1 MSNIRKPAT
10 YFSGES
16 FVKKLV
22 IATIAAASLLGA
34 ATLPAT
40 SQVDQSAAIRN
51 LNMDAVP
58 NLGRDVVRKIQAT
71 LQAKGFDPGP
81 IDGVIGPRT
90 RAAVRKYQD
99 HFGIKASGEIDNQTL
114 FALGT
119 VQYVTGH

>member
-1 MSNIRKPAT
+1 M
-10 YFSGES
+10 GES

-22 IATIAAASLLGA
+22 IATIAAASLVGA

-40 SQVDQSAAIRN
+40 SQVKLQQSTAISN

-58 NLGRDVVRKIQAT
+58 DLGRDIVRKIQAT

-81 IDGVIGPRT
+81 IDGIVGPLT

-99 HFGIKASGEIDNQTL
+99 HFGIKASGEINNQTL
-114 FALGT
+114 FALGR
-119 VQYVTGH
+119 VQSVTGR

>member
-1 MSNIRKPAT
+1 
-10 YFSGES
+10 
-16 FVKKLV
+16 VKKLV

-40 SQVDQSAAIRN
+40 SQVKLKESPDITN

-58 NLGRDVVRKIQAT
+58 NLGRDIVRKIQAT
-71 LQAKGFDPGP
+71 LEAKGFDPGP
-81 IDGVIGPRT
+81 IDGVIGPKT

-119 VQYVTGH
+119 VQFVTGR